1 MEFIFGLLFL
11 DSLFIKSFRT
21 LPENDLRKGRALFQ
35 LAQRAQSG
43 RPVQL
48 ICPVLIGR
56 KGSDEK
62 VLSRGHRKR
71 RVLVAKM
78 ISCSRN

>member
-35 LAQRAQSG
+35 LFYDPR
-43 RPVQL
+43 
-48 ICPVLIGR
+48 
-56 KGSDEK
+56 
-62 VLSRGHRKR
+62 VLS
-71 RVLVAKM
+71 
-78 ISCSRN
+78 SY